1 MKDYVYESIE
11 LKGKE
16 IEYIHKQLLNKEA
29 ELFRLLINTKDEL
42 ALKELNKRYFLCKQ
56 CRLKFEE

>member
-1 MKDYVYESIE
+1 MKDYIYESIE

-16 IEYIHKQLLNKEA
+16 IEYIRKLLLNKEA
-29 ELFRLLINTKDEL
+29 ELFRLLIITKDEL

>member
-1 MKDYVYESIE
+1 MKDYIYESIE

-16 IEYIHKQLLNKEA
+16 IEYIHKLLLSEEA

>member
-16 IEYIHKQLLNKEA
+16 IEYIHKLLLNKEA

>member
-1 MKDYVYESIE
+1 MKDYVYESIV

-16 IEYIHKQLLNKEA
+16 IEYIHKLLLNKEA

>member
-1 MKDYVYESIE
+1 MKDYIYESIE

-16 IEYIHKQLLNKEA
+16 IEYIHKLLLNKEA

>member
-16 IEYIHKQLLNKEA
+16 IEYIHKLLLNKEA

-42 ALKELNKRYFLCKQ
+42 TLKELNKRYFLCKQ

>member
-16 IEYIHKQLLNKEA
+16 IEYIHKLLLNKEA

-42 ALKELNKRYFLCKQ
+42 ALKELNKRYFLSKQ